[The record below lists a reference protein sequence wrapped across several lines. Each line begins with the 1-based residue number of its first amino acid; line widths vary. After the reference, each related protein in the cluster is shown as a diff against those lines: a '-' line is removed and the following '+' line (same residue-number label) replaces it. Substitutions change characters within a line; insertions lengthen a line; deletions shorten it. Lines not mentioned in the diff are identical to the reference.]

1 MHNCKTQVIVT
12 LGPATLD
19 ETSLRRFKAK
29 GVDFVRV
36 NMSHSSIEDLENAIA
51 LAKKVGIPFVI
62 DTEGSQVRTGRLEKS
77 VIRYPEN
84 AQVRVTGEPVLG
96 NESQLCLRP
105 SSIIEQLEPGDLIH
119 VDFDTLVL
127 RVTSVATARL
137 GYISTRVVTEGF
149 VGNNKAVVI
158 VPVLARK
165 FEIPPLSA
173 KDERSLEVGVR
184 EGIGHV
190 AVSFVRSAETVQL
203 VRKRTNGS
211 MAVISKVECLDAL
224 ERIDEIIEA
233 SDYLLIDRGDMS
245 KEIPIE
251 RIPFTQKIII
261 AKANR
266 ANVGVFVATNLLE
279 TMIDSPRPTRAEVQD
294 VINTLADGAS
304 GLVLAAETAIGKHPV
319 ACVNMLDRLIRHAE
333 TMLDGAAAHDS
344 SLIEQLERFPIATV
358 HPATRGDLHDATLS
372 SALVPPHGGH
382 LVNRVASHP
391 RRDLDSLPHVPLDP
405 NSRMDLDQ
413 IAIGTYS
420 PLEGFMTEEQLRS
433 VLDEM
438 QLPDGTVWPV
448 PILFGTSAEIAE
460 PLHVGDDVALVDA
473 FDQVVAV
480 LHLADKYRFDAD
492 ELCQKMYGTSDDT
505 HPGVRVVR
513 RVGRVFLGGTV
524 ELFARRQSEVSQYD
538 LSPRQVRRMFEERGW
553 ATVLGFHTRNVIH
566 RAHEFIQM
574 RALEEENCDGL
585 FVHPVVGRR
594 KPGDYHPRL
603 VVRSYERMIHHF
615 YPSRRVVL
623 ATFSTFSRYAGPREA
638 LFTALCRKNFGCS
651 HFIVG
656 RDHTGVGDFYPPEAS
671 QRIFDR
677 FPDLGITPVRFDEVY
692 FSQRANAYV
701 VRTPDEEMADE
712 LSISGT
718 EARSMFLQGETPPGW
733 FMRPEI
739 SQLIV
744 NAIENGEE
752 VFVGGN

>member
-1 MHNCKTQVIVT
+1 
-12 LGPATLD
+12 
-19 ETSLRRFKAK
+19 
-29 GVDFVRV
+29 
-36 NMSHSSIEDLENAIA
+36 
-51 LAKKVGIPFVI
+51 
-62 DTEGSQVRTGRLEKS
+62 
-77 VIRYPEN
+77 
-84 AQVRVTGEPVLG
+84 
-96 NESQLCLRP
+96 
-105 SSIIEQLEPGDLIH
+105 
-119 VDFDTLVL
+119 
-127 RVTSVATARL
+127 
-137 GYISTRVVTEGF
+137 
-149 VGNNKAVVI
+149 
-158 VPVLARK
+158 
-165 FEIPPLSA
+165 
-173 KDERSLEVGVR
+173 
-184 EGIGHV
+184 
-190 AVSFVRSAETVQL
+190 
-203 VRKRTNGS
+203 
-211 MAVISKVECLDAL
+211 
-224 ERIDEIIEA
+224 
-233 SDYLLIDRGDMS
+233 MS

-358 HPATRGDLHDATLS
+358 HPATRGDLHDATRS
-372 SALVPPHGGH
+372 SALLPPHGGH

-603 VVRSYERMIHHF
+603 VVRSYERMIHHN
-615 YPSRRVVL
+615 VL
-623 ATFSTFSRYAGPREA
+623 HILA
-638 LFTALCRKNFGCS
+638 
-651 HFIVG
+651 
-656 RDHTGVGDFYPPEAS
+656 
-671 QRIFDR
+671 
-677 FPDLGITPVRFDEVY
+677 
-692 FSQRANAYV
+692 
-701 VRTPDEEMADE
+701 
-712 LSISGT
+712 
-718 EARSMFLQGETPPGW
+718 
-733 FMRPEI
+733 
-739 SQLIV
+739 
-744 NAIENGEE
+744 
-752 VFVGGN
+752 